1 MYVILNPVIH
11 TLRCRLRRRR
21 RRKRRRRRWRRRR
34 RGRERRRK
42 MGPSKANFYSHGV
55 DFLGKKRV
63 TGCRLIIK
71 MWSLLSI
78 LYRL

>member
-11 TLRCRLRRRR
+11 TLRCRLPCIRRTMSCSSSRRRR
-21 RRKRRRRRWRRRR
+21 RR
-34 RGRERRRK
+34 GSERRRK

>member
-11 TLRCRLRRRR
+11 TLRCRLPRRRR
-21 RRKRRRRRWRRRR
+21 TK
-34 RGRERRRK
+34 RRRK